1 MIPMIGRIVGTTELE
16 IIFPGEKNSI
26 YKINNITTYIL
37 SYLMEKN
44 ISRNRYI
51 HSSLYNKEGR

>member
-1 MIPMIGRIVGTTELE
+1 MIESRWYNGIGNNIR
-16 IIFPGEKNSI
+16 GEKNSI

-51 HSSLYNKEGR
+51 LSSLYNKEAR